1 MKTNNLFRIA
11 LLAVAVTFFA
21 IACKKDNSAS
31 SGSTSS
37 TDVQTAADDQSML
50 STQNDAL
57 SDDATASLN
66 ANASISGASF
76 DAEIKAGSVSLGGS
90 IALGSMCG
98 ATVTYDTA
106 NGNKIITIVY
116 NGDDCVGRFTRTGKV
131 VITMAQGSHWKDQG
145 AVVNISVDTLTITRK
160 RDGKSFVINGSKTIT
175 NTSGGLLADLAT
187 TDSIVHDF
195 TANWTVTFPNGQS
208 RTWTSTKHR
217 VFTYSNG
224 VVVTTTGSE
233 TGVNRFGVTF
243 SLTITQPKVIAQSCD
258 FSLTAGQDS
267 ITRSDNITSVITYGL
282 DANGNV
288 QTSCPLPSGYYY
300 AKLVWTNG
308 NNGKQYTY
316 IFPY

>member
-11 LLAVAVTFFA
+11 LLAAGLTLVFA
-21 IACKKDNSAS
+21 CQKENSAS
-31 SGSTSS
+31 SGPTSS
-37 TDVQTAADDQSML
+37 TDVQTAADDQAMVSN
-50 STQNDAL
+50 QNDAI
-57 SDDATASLN
+57 SDDATAALN

-76 DAEIKAGSVSLGGS
+76 DAPVKSGAVSLGGN

-98 ATVTYDTA
+98 ATITYDTA
-106 NGNKIITIVY
+106 NGNRIVTIVY
-116 NGDDCVGRFTRTGKV
+116 NGDDCVGRFTKTGKIV
-131 VITMAQGSHWKDQG
+131 VTMAQGTHWKDAG

-160 RDGKSFVINGSKTIT
+160 KDGKSIVINGSKTIT

-195 TANWTVTFPNGQS
+195 TANWTITYQNGSS

-217 VFTYSNG
+217 VFTYNNG

-233 TGVNRFGVTF
+233 TGVNRFGVSF

-258 FSLTAGQDS
+258 FSLVAGQDS

-288 QTSCPLPSGYYY
+288 QSSCPLPNGYYY
-300 AKLVWTNG
+300 AKLVWANG
-308 NNGKQYTY
+308 NNGKQYTF